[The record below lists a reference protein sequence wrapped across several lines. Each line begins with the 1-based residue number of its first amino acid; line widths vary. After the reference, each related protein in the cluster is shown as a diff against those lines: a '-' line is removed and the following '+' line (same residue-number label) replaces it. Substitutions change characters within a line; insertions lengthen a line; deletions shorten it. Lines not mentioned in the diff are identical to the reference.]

1 MNKILGLLTDL
12 KTKVQAEG
20 AAEAKAYKEFLAWCG
35 DASQNKAF
43 EIKTGTSK
51 KADLDATIAKSLSD
65 IEESTTKIEELAAA
79 IAKGGAEL
87 TDATEIREKELAEF
101 SAAEAELVETVDALD
116 RAIAIIG
123 REARKNPAAFSQVDT
138 SSMGNLA
145 KSLGAILDA
154 ASLAISDQKKLMALV
169 QSQEADDSDDDDL
182 SLGAPKAAGYKS
194 KSGGIM
200 DVLEDL
206 KEKAESELADL
217 RKAESNA
224 KHNYDMLKQS
234 LDDQSAADNKDKD
247 EETKAKSAATETKAT
262 AEGDLSV
269 TVKDLADAK
278 AGLEIANT
286 DCMTVAADHETTVNA
301 RNEEL
306 GAIATAMKILEE
318 TAKGMAFFLQLS
330 SVNAV
335 GSRLRTTTDLKNAE
349 IVMAVRRLAQAQH
362 STALSQLASRIDAVV
377 RYGANAGED
386 PFAKI
391 KTLISDMVSKLEK
404 EASNDATEK
413 AYCDDE
419 MAKTEA
425 KKGELEDEVSTL
437 ESKIDRASSA
447 SAKLKQEVK
456 DTQQELAALAKTQ
469 AEMDAIRAEEHEN
482 YMQAKSDLEL
492 GLSGVGKALGVLR
505 DYYGGAAAMLQN
517 DQNFGDFM
525 QQPAMPESHSK
536 AGGAGSSIINMLE
549 VVESDFSKNLAK
561 EETQESDAVSEYEKT
576 TQANKVS
583 KAMQESDVQYKTKE
597 FKHLDKSLTD
607 LSSDKDTSSTEL
619 SAVLEYYSKLKGR
632 CIAKPVTYG
641 ERKARREAEVA
652 GLKDALQVL
661 EEETSFTQRG
671 KHGVVGASFLALSR
685 H

>member
-1 MNKILGLLTDL
+1 
-12 KTKVQAEG
+12 
-20 AAEAKAYKEFLAWCG
+20 
-35 DASQNKAF
+35 
-43 EIKTGTSK
+43 
-51 KADLDATIAKSLSD
+51 
-65 IEESTTKIEELAAA
+65 
-79 IAKGGAEL
+79 
-87 TDATEIREKELAEF
+87 
-101 SAAEAELVETVDALD
+101 
-116 RAIAIIG
+116 
-123 REARKNPAAFSQVDT
+123 
-138 SSMGNLA
+138 
-145 KSLGAILDA
+145 
-154 ASLAISDQKKLMALV
+154 
-169 QSQEADDSDDDDL
+169 
-182 SLGAPKAAGYKS
+182 
-194 KSGGIM
+194 M

-247 EETKAKSAATETKAT
+247 EESKAKSAATETQAT

-278 AGLEIANT
+278 SGLEVANT
-286 DCMTVAADHETTVNA
+286 DCMTVAADHETTVTA

-306 GAIATAMKILEE
+306 GAIATAMKILED
-318 TAKGMAFFLQLS
+318 TAKGMAFFLQVS
-330 SVNAV
+330 SVNADV
-335 GSRLRTTTDLKNAE
+335 SRLRTTTDLRNAE
-349 IVMAVRRLAQAQH
+349 IVNSVRHLAKEQH
-362 STALSQLASRIDAVV
+362 STALAQLASRIDAVI

-404 EASNDATEK
+404 EASEDATEK

-425 KKGELEDEVSTL
+425 KKSELEDEVSTL
-437 ESKIDRASSA
+437 DSKIDRASSA

-456 DTQQELAALAKTQ
+456 DIQQELAALAKTQ

-583 KAMQESDVQYKTKE
+583 KMMQEQDVKYKTKE

-607 LSSDKDTSSTEL
+607 LVSDKDTSSTEL
-619 SAVLEYYSKLKGR
+619 SAVLEYYDKLKGR
-632 CIAKPVTYG
+632 CIAQPVSYE
-641 ERKARREAEVA
+641 ERKKRREAEVA

-671 KHGVVGASFLALSR
+671 KHGIGAAFLALSR